1 MSSADGVVVGAAPPP
16 EGVTPNFE
24 NPEWIGY
31 RLVIVSVVFPVLSL
45 CFLIPRLYA
54 AGFIL
59 RKWHTDD
66 CEVFYRSLVLTFL
79 LTPLGSPDLCRF
91 RTFCHPEVTPTWILT
106 LVHCLGVCLG
116 KFHNLHH
123 P

>member
-59 RKWHTDD
+59 RKWHADD
-66 CEVFYRSLVLTFL
+66 CEMLPKAL
-79 LTPLGSPDLCRF
+79 LGLSY
-91 RTFCHPEVTPTWILT
+91 
-106 LVHCLGVCLG
+106 
-116 KFHNLHH
+116 
-123 P
+123 